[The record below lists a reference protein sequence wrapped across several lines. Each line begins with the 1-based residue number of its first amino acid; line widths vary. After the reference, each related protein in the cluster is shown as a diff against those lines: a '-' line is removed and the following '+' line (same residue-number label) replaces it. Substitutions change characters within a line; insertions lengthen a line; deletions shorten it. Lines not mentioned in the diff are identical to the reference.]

1 MNYRCL
7 VQYDGT
13 NYEGWQKQNHTE
25 ETIQGKLEKAVEKIT
40 GEKVNVIGAGRTDSG
55 VHASGQRANF
65 HLQKEKNP
73 FVLERELNEIL
84 PDTIN
89 ICEMEKTEEN
99 FHSRFDAMEKEY
111 IYRVRTDFH
120 KNVFDRRFVWQYG
133 KTLDAAAMKE
143 GAARFIGTFDFTSF
157 CGNKRMKKSKVR
169 TIYSLDVKE
178 MEGELHLVFRGDGFL
193 QGMVRIITGTLVEIG
208 EGKKKPEEIPLIFK
222 ALNREAA
229 GFTAPPQGLTLAFVR
244 YKK

>member
-1 MNYRCL
+1 
-7 VQYDGT
+7 
-13 NYEGWQKQNHTE
+13 
-25 ETIQGKLEKAVEKIT
+25 
-40 GEKVNVIGAGRTDSG
+40 
-55 VHASGQRANF
+55 
-65 HLQKEKNP
+65 
-73 FVLERELNEIL
+73 
-84 PDTIN
+84 
-89 ICEMEKTEEN
+89 
-99 FHSRFDAMEKEY
+99 
-111 IYRVRTDFH
+111 
-120 KNVFDRRFVWQYG
+120 
-133 KTLDAAAMKE
+133 
-143 GAARFIGTFDFTSF
+143 
-157 CGNKRMKKSKVR
+157 MKKSKVR